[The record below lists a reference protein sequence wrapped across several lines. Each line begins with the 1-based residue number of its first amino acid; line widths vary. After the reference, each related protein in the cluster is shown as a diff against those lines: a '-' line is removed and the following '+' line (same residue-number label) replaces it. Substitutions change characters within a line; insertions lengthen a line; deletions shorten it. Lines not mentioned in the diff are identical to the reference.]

1 MRVDIR
7 EAVPLG
13 KFGGEVRD
21 AVRVHQLA
29 ILVGGY
35 VGGEFVAQHTAVG
48 GLLRLPEFQNLFSIY
63 QTVLECAI
71 IAEQEGAEADEKKLS
86 E

>member
-1 MRVDIR
+1 MTKCVRVDIR

-13 KFGGEVRD
+13 KLGEEVRD

-48 GLLRLPEFQNLFSIY
+48 GLLRLPEFQKFKDRGRNGHIA
-63 QTVLECAI
+63 VLPCF
-71 IAEQEGAEADEKKLS
+71 
-86 E
+86 